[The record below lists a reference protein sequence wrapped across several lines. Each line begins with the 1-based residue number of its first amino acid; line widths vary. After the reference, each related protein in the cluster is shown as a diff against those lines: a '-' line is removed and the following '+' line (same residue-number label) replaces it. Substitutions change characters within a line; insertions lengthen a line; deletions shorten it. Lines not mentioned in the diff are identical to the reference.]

1 MCRFL
6 VYRGSDE
13 ILLSKLILDPTH
25 SILKQSFDSRL
36 RLDTRRGQNNADGFG
51 IGFYTDPKLGAAPCL
66 FTSTIP
72 AWNCTNL
79 HRIASKTASR
89 LVFAHVRA
97 TTEGSL
103 SEDNCH
109 PFYHNS
115 LMWMHNGGLGGWK
128 YIKRKLGERLHDK
141 WYLNV
146 QGCTDSEWAFAL
158 FLDRLERLGADPS
171 SQPKKG
177 FSPAVLRRAVLQTI
191 EVINEL
197 TMSIPESTVQSEN
210 VDTRSLLNFAVTD
223 GHSIICTRYVSSK
236 TDEAASLYFSSGTQ
250 WETKPSAAEDR
261 DYQMERRDK
270 GADIVLV
277 ASEPLTFEREN
288 WVNVPTNSVLT
299 IHGQTVMVN
308 PIIDA
313 FSDRDPCHKRSSA
326 FAQTKGLTTNEKATP
341 PVPTPGLD
349 PETQT
354 RIMSPII
361 PSGIGRS
368 RTPEVPPLSLR
379 GRTPLSQ
386 SETSSVPSDIR
397 SVTTPPPQRPGVASK
412 LSSQGNIKKKR
423 RSLNIGE
430 YPHPAEFAEPEPQ
443 TPPSPVQST
452 SRTCDY
458 VTAEKAARVLGMA
471 L

>member
-1 MCRFL
+1 M
-6 VYRGSDE
+6 
-13 ILLSKLILDPTH
+13 
-25 SILKQSFDSRL
+25 
-36 RLDTRRGQNNADGFG
+36 
-51 IGFYTDPKLGAAPCL
+51 
-66 FTSTIP
+66 
-72 AWNCTNL
+72 
-79 HRIASKTASR
+79 
-89 LVFAHVRA
+89 
-97 TTEGSL
+97 
-103 SEDNCH
+103 
-109 PFYHNS
+109 
-115 LMWMHNGGLGGWK
+115 
-128 YIKRKLGERLHDK
+128 
-141 WYLNV
+141 
-146 QGCTDSEWAFAL
+146 
-158 FLDRLERLGADPS
+158 
-171 SQPKKG
+171 
-177 FSPAVLRRAVLQTI
+177 LQTI
-191 EVINEL
+191 EIINEL
-197 TMSIPESTVQSEN
+197 TMGIPESTVQSEN

-250 WETKPSAAEDR
+250 WETKPSASGDR

-277 ASEPLTFEREN
+277 ASEPLTFERGNYDLDNLSHPMLTNSAEN

-308 PIIDA
+308 PIIDG

-341 PVPTPGLD
+341 PVPTAGLD
-349 PETQT
+349 PEAQR
-354 RIMSPII
+354 RIMSPMI
-361 PSGIGRS
+361 PSGLGRS
-368 RTPEVPPLSLR
+368 RTPEILPLPLR

-397 SVTTPPPQRPGVASK
+397 SVTSPPPERPGVMSK

-423 RSLNIGE
+423 RSLNLGE
-430 YPHPAEFAEPEPQ
+430 YPHPAEFTEPEPQ